1 MAMAFNRKGAEKF
14 IIEMVE
20 ELLPDG
26 PNAEYYR
33 DSVFPNLSDKQFET
47 WMRQLQSGEE
57 IISIVAPNMSKV
69 KLSTKNNIR
78 LAEKLGHEFRER
90 IWLHTDAG
98 QTYLSNYKYLI
109 IDLPLRRQAQLLEK
123 KISIPENNNTVDN
136 LTGQPTG
143 PSKGSRLS
151 FPEIQILAALN
162 LTETTKEF
170 LKYRGGDV
178 HGFDSMNK
186 AIDSTGYV
194 NMSELDKLGTQVTST
209 RTLKSLLLGM
219 HLISTL

>member
-1 MAMAFNRKGAEKF
+1 MTFNRKGAEKF

-20 ELLPDG
+20 ELLPGG

-162 LTETTKEF
+162 LTETTKEL